1 MEAPIIRIQ
10 QIEIENL
17 KNVSW
22 GRINM
27 SKYGKRRFYDG
38 ESSVIGLYGQ
48 NGSGKTVAIEAFSIV
63 RTMLLGEALPK
74 NFARCIRN
82 GESCASIKVCFYIEE
97 PGVQC
102 LADYQFVWERDGE
115 EKTAL
120 KSERLSA
127 SVGKDGQWKP
137 RRDLFY
143 CERAEGGLSF
153 APKYRFEQYA
163 KRPGAGD
170 LLERAAGRALG
181 WNGTGCETGSCLFSG
196 SMQKLLGTE
205 ADEELAQL
213 TETLKN
219 YAAEKFTVQ
228 KSGCGFAMTVPFS
241 DSNVSL
247 DLYGVNMLPQAQA
260 KALTEA
266 VKALDTVMQ
275 SLVPGIGLR
284 LHTVSSGGKESE
296 GMRECRLETVREGSP
311 IPMAQ
316 ESAGI
321 CKMITL
327 ILMFA
332 ACYHDPS
339 CCAVIDE
346 LDCGIYEYLLGE
358 LLVLMKNDAKG
369 QLFFTSHNLR
379 PLEVLEND
387 SLTFTTANPKNR
399 YLRPFSVKNTRNTR
413 LCYLRAVVLGGK
425 QETLYEETSL
435 YEISAALRRIRRDF
449 DGTES

>member
-22 GRINM
+22 GRINI
-27 SKYGKRRFYDG
+27 SKYGKHRFYDG
-38 ESSVIGLYGQ
+38 ESSIIGLYGQ

-63 RTMLLGEALPK
+63 RTMLLGEALPDD
-74 NFARCIRN
+74 FARRIRN
-82 GESCASIKVCFYIEE
+82 GESRASIKVCFYMEE
-97 PGVQC
+97 SGAQC
-102 LADYQFVWERDGE
+102 LAEYQFVWEKEGE
-115 EKTAL
+115 EKAVL

-127 SVGKDGQWKP
+127 SAGRDGQWKP

-143 CERAEGGLSF
+143 CERAKGGLSF

-170 LLERAAGRALG
+170 LLQRAAGRALG
-181 WNGTGCETGSCLFSG
+181 WNGTGETGSCLFSG
-196 SMQKLLGTE
+196 SMQKLLGME
-205 ADEELAQL
+205 VEEELAQL
-213 TETLKN
+213 TGMLKN

-228 KSGCGFAMTVPFS
+228 RSGCGFAMTVPFS
-241 DSNVSL
+241 DSNISL
-247 DLYGVNMLPQAQA
+247 DLYGENKLPQADA
-260 KALTEA
+260 KALAEA
-266 VKALDTVMQ
+266 VKAVDTVMR

-284 LHTVSSGGKESE
+284 LHTVFCGGKEGE
-296 GMRECRLETVREGSP
+296 EMTACRLETVREGSP

-332 ACYHDPS
+332 VCYHDPS

-387 SLTFTTANPKNR
+387 SLLFTTANPKNR

-425 QETLYEETSL
+425 QEILYEETSL
-435 YEISAALRRIRRDF
+435 YEISAALRRIRRAF